1 MRFGTLRMP
10 LDQTALFNFTSTR
23 TSDVFIIFCANV
35 LICVWLIQEVKGV
48 LSQFLFRVF
57 WGLAPEHNFPSSL
70 SLGRVARRA
79 RTNAHHA
86 QIRDKRANKYT
97 ACTLRAFRASLA
109 SRNRIHFSRFQVCF
123 YAKIYASKGK
133 TKGANLR
140 VEEKCIFGNHA
151 ERARTA
157 FTARGA
163 LFLKV
168 TPCVALPKLM
178 VYSLVTTSSAPI
190 LSLCVSRVVV
200 LSKSGEIS
208 LCFLSEVFVLGC
220 RV

>member
-1 MRFGTLRMP
+1 MGSCTGT
-10 LDQTALFNFTSTR
+10 QFS
-23 TSDVFIIFCANV
+23 
-35 LICVWLIQEVKGV
+35 LI
-48 LSQFLFRVF
+48 
-57 WGLAPEHNFPSSL
+57 SL
-70 SLGRVARRA
+70 SRSRRRRA

-97 ACTLRAFRASLA
+97 ACTFRAFRASLA

-208 LCFLSEVFVLGC
+208 LCFLLEVFVLEC

>member
-1 MRFGTLRMP
+1 MHRKTIFPPVASPEEHERTPTTRKYATNAQINTPRVRFARF
-10 LDQTALFNFTSTR
+10 AR
-23 TSDVFIIFCANV
+23 
-35 LICVWLIQEVKGV
+35 
-48 LSQFLFRVF
+48 LSQVATGSIFRDFKCVF
-57 WGLAPEHNFPSSL
+57 TQKFTRLE
-70 SLGRVARRA
+70 
-79 RTNAHHA
+79 
-86 QIRDKRANKYT
+86 
-97 ACTLRAFRASLA
+97 
-109 SRNRIHFSRFQVCF
+109 
-123 YAKIYASKGK
+123 GK

-140 VEEKCIFGNHA
+140 VEKCIFGNHA

-190 LSLCVSRVVV
+190 MSLCVSRVVV
-200 LSKSGEIS
+200 LSTSGEIS
-208 LCFLSEVFVLGC
+208 LCFRFGGLCV

>member
-35 LICVWLIQEVKGV
+35 LICVWLYKKEVKGV
-48 LSQFLFRVF
+48 FSQFLFRVF
-57 WGLAPEHNFPSSL
+57 WGLARNTISPH
-70 SLGRVARRA
+70 LGRVARRT

-97 ACTLRAFRASLA
+97 ACTFRAFRASLA

-190 LSLCVSRVVV
+190 MSICV
-200 LSKSGEIS
+200 
-208 LCFLSEVFVLGC
+208 
-220 RV
+220 

>member
-35 LICVWLIQEVKGV
+35 LICVWLYKERGEGV
-48 LSQFLFRVF
+48 FSQFLFRVF
-57 WGLAPEHNFPSSL
+57 WGLARNTIFPH
-70 SLGRVARRA
+70 LGRVARRT

-97 ACTLRAFRASLA
+97 ACTFRAFRASLA

-123 YAKIYASKGK
+123 HAKIYASEGK

-140 VEEKCIFGNHA
+140 VEMHFSENHA

-190 LSLCVSRVVV
+190 MSICV
-200 LSKSGEIS
+200 
-208 LCFLSEVFVLGC
+208 
-220 RV
+220 

>member
-97 ACTLRAFRASLA
+97 ACTFRAFRASLA

-123 YAKIYASKGK
+123 YAKIYASTKGK

-140 VEEKCIFGNHA
+140 VEEMHFRKSRRTSTYRFH
-151 ERARTA
+151 RARSSLLESHSVRRFAQVDGVFSRDDVVGTHSVSMR
-157 FTARGA
+157 FTSCG
-163 LFLKV
+163 
-168 TPCVALPKLM
+168 
-178 VYSLVTTSSAPI
+178 
-190 LSLCVSRVVV
+190 
-200 LSKSGEIS
+200 
-208 LCFLSEVFVLGC
+208 FV
-220 RV
+220 

>member
-1 MRFGTLRMP
+1 MCCRKNYARKSSDLQFSATRMRFGTLRMP

-35 LICVWLIQEVKGV
+35 LICVFIIQEVKGV

-97 ACTLRAFRASLA
+97 ARTFRAFRASLA
-109 SRNRIHFSRFQVCF
+109 SRNRIHFSRFQVCVF
-123 YAKIYASKGK
+123 TQKF
-133 TKGANLR
+133 TRLR
-140 VEEKCIFGNHA
+140 KEKQKEQICA
-151 ERARTA
+151 
-157 FTARGA
+157 
-163 LFLKV
+163 
-168 TPCVALPKLM
+168 
-178 VYSLVTTSSAPI
+178 
-190 LSLCVSRVVV
+190 
-200 LSKSGEIS
+200 
-208 LCFLSEVFVLGC
+208 
-220 RV
+220 

>member
-1 MRFGTLRMP
+1 MGSCTGT
-10 LDQTALFNFTSTR
+10 
-23 TSDVFIIFCANV
+23 
-35 LICVWLIQEVKGV
+35 
-48 LSQFLFRVF
+48 QFSL
-57 WGLAPEHNFPSSL
+57 HL
-70 SLGRVARRA
+70 SLGRRARRT

-97 ACTLRAFRASLA
+97 AFTFRAFRASLA
-109 SRNRIHFSRFQVCF
+109 SREDPFFEIQVCF
-123 YAKIYASKGK
+123 YAKIYASTTKGK
-133 TKGANLR
+133 TKEQMCARNAQ
-140 VEEKCIFGNHA
+140 KCIFGNHA

-190 LSLCVSRVVV
+190 LSFCVIVVE
-200 LSKSGEIS
+200 SCG
-208 LCFLSEVFVLGC
+208 FV
-220 RV
+220 